1 MIIKKIEI
9 QNFRIFYGEC
19 TFELSNGLNLIVGSN
34 GDGKTTLFESLEWL
48 FRTDG
53 TNKMDI
59 KYISKKRYTEL
70 LPGESDDVRVAMTYE
85 YNGKIKTLEKMFRFT
100 KAFDGEVSTS
110 NYSFSLVEENGV
122 ERITFDGVRF
132 DRDISSE
139 MRKFIMYKGGVDF
152 DVLQSSNAM
161 KLLVDNFGDIKEF
174 DAYFGFMEYAT
185 RNADKARDNA
195 LRFERK
201 NQDKIKELLA
211 TIDREKA
218 LLSDIEHEMLIK
230 ENEVANLEELL
241 KEIER
246 SNDASKLLVSVN
258 SRIENLKKM
267 RAETSARIRE
277 NYSWNLLE
285 DMWVL
290 VGFKGISDEYSTKV
304 DGLMKRR
311 NMLVRQHLID
321 IGAKKVKAALE
332 DGVDYVKITDVPAK
346 PFYKHDYIGDIYKD
360 FIWLNDN
367 LSDFTTMRQKIQK
380 LIAFNNR
387 LHENV
392 KKIDANLEHEYE
404 QKKRILVQT
413 DGLTEEQ
420 LLENYDRISS
430 WMDKKNRA
438 ANRVDVLKRQRDQHK
453 ETLEKAHLYLD
464 TISEDT
470 VAAMYAKT
478 ALILRHIS
486 DSFKNAKELN
496 KKKLLVAIEDEAN
509 LFMERLNTK
518 GFCGTV
524 RIVEKANGQGEAF
537 LMDVDSSRVLNPGSS
552 LKQTYLLSLLLA
564 IGKLYQEKGNTELP
578 LIAEG
583 SFSQFEEFGRNSF
596 FDYSNRQM
604 IVITGDYLD
613 MDDNGDRVLNRNKI
627 DAIDSTVY
635 RLEKRRPFDARKL
648 STMQSIVTRIK

>member
-1 MIIKKIEI
+1 MVIRNVEI
-9 QNFRIFYGEC
+9 QNFRIFYKENS
-19 TFELSNGLNLIVGSN
+19 FEFSNGLNLIIGSN
-34 GDGKTTLFESLEWL
+34 GDGKSTFLDALDWL

-59 KYISKKRYTEL
+59 NYISKKRSAEL
-70 LPGESDDVRVAMTYE
+70 LPDNSDDVRVAMIYE
-85 YNGKIKTLEKMFRFT
+85 HNGKIKTLEKMFRFT
-100 KAFDGEVSTS
+100 KSFDGGVFAS
-110 NYSFSLVEENGV
+110 NYSFRLFESSSFEH
-122 ERITFDGVRF
+122 ITLDGVNF
-132 DRDISSE
+132 DKDLPSE
-139 MRKFIMYKGGVDF
+139 IRKFIVFKGVEKLDA
-152 DVLQSSNAM
+152 LQFSNAM
-161 KLLVDNFGDIKEF
+161 NLLLDSYGVNRDF
-174 DAYFGFMEYAT
+174 DAYLGFMEYAK

-195 LRFERK
+195 LRFDRK
-201 NQDKIKELLA
+201 KQDKIKELLA

-218 LLSDIEHEMLIK
+218 LLSDIEHEMVIK
-230 ENEVANLEELL
+230 ENEVANLEGLL

-258 SRIENLKKM
+258 NRIENLKKM

-277 NYSWNLLE
+277 DYSWNLLE
-285 DMWVL
+285 DMWAL

-321 IGAKKVKAALE
+321 IAAEKVKAALE

-360 FIWLNDN
+360 LIWLNDN

-464 TISEDT
+464 KISEDT

-478 ALILRHIS
+478 ALILSRIS
-486 DSFKNAKELN
+486 DAFKNAKELN
-496 KKKLLVAIEDEAN
+496 KKRFLMAIEDEAN
-509 LFMERLNTK
+509 LFMEKLNTND
-518 GFCGTV
+518 FSGTL
-524 RIVEKANGQGEAF
+524 RIIEKANGQGEAF
-537 LMDVDSSRVLNPGSS
+537 LMDENSCRIFNPGSS
-552 LKQTYLLSLLLA
+552 LRLTYILSLLLA
-564 IGKLYQEKGNTELP
+564 IEKLYQEKENSVLP

-583 SFSQFEEFGRNSF
+583 SFSLFEKFGGNSF
-596 FDYSNRQM
+596 FDNSNGQM